1 MHFHELKGFKN
12 PSILPIPI
20 ITTNTAIVPMSLTMN
35 PRSIRTKNFYD
46 LPRGIAVHI
55 FSFLPLTALLGAQ
68 LVSKRFYVLTSG
80 EEFKHC
86 FFLSPPLS
94 SLLPSTE
101 VFLHPVFGRLN
112 FSAYHSPKVIR
123 IGEDLDSL
131 SLYKAKVGKQF
142 ATYPALKNV
151 VLRVLSGGIWSFS
164 TEIKVENDDGVTVW
178 DVINESTTLY
188 VLPAKSRY
196 ADVSNTVRTKAS
208 RVTQRLALQT
218 ILVLMSVKSVATIPR
233 FLCRT
238 MTSSTLRCKPLQAY
252 LQDSL

>member
-1 MHFHELKGFKN
+1 MNLH
-12 PSILPIPI
+12 SIH
-20 ITTNTAIVPMSLTMN
+20 
-35 PRSIRTKNFYD
+35 TKNFYD

-68 LVSKRFYVLTSG
+68 LVSKRFYVLTNG
-80 EEFKHC
+80 KEFKHC
-86 FFLSPPLS
+86 FFLSSPPLS

-123 IGEDLDSL
+123 IGDDLDSL

-188 VLPAKSRY
+188 VLPANS
-196 ADVSNTVRTKAS
+196 
-208 RVTQRLALQT
+208 
-218 ILVLMSVKSVATIPR
+218 
-233 FLCRT
+233 
-238 MTSSTLRCKPLQAY
+238 
-252 LQDSL
+252 

>member
-1 MHFHELKGFKN
+1 MYVRTIIYMRTCIHTSSMHFHELKGFKN

-178 DVINESTTLY
+178 DVINESTTFF
-188 VLPAKSRY
+188 KSY
-196 ADVSNTVRTKAS
+196 TKVSFADHFGLDVCEERGYDPK
-208 RVTQRLALQT
+208 
-218 ILVLMSVKSVATIPR
+218 VLMQNYD
-233 FLCRT
+233 FLDPK
-238 MTSSTLRCKPLQAY
+238 M
-252 LQDSL
+252 